1 VDTSSKTL
9 GVGLPAVALGLGAGT
24 EAGPG
29 HHGSPPRA
37 THPLLEDA
45 LHLALVGDDA
55 LEARLHRALQEVLPG
70 LAVLDELVKEADRQT
85 AAMAT
90 LVLEDNLGQGHAG
103 EVLTRRRVDHG
114 HLLTRADHLLDL
126 LEGDVPTLLS
136 VVEFPVR
143 VPLDDVRHGTPL
155 RGTSPPGV
163 MMDRITLRVKGHAE
177 RRARLT
183 AGHGRRAP

>member
-1 VDTSSKTL
+1 QRGYLFAEPV
-9 GVGLPAVALGLGAGT
+9 GVGLRAVALGLGAGP
-24 EAGPG
+24 EARRG
-29 HHGSPPRA
+29 HQAPPPRA

-114 HLLTRADHLLDL
+114 HLLTRADH
-126 LEGDVPTLLS
+126 
-136 VVEFPVR
+136 
-143 VPLDDVRHGTPL
+143 
-155 RGTSPPGV
+155 
-163 MMDRITLRVKGHAE
+163 
-177 RRARLT
+177 
-183 AGHGRRAP
+183 